1 MVDAGKVAGDIRFKI
16 IAGSQFPQGFLNIRN
31 RLMCPSVFDAG
42 VSLGNEFFNNP
53 GPDNAYYRLVDNPVF
68 KVRSGDLPS
77 LGFVNGK
84 FPVWAGVVSGGIL
97 ELLLEPA
104 EIAFQIKLILLL
116 GGIVSLQPAN
126 VPVGAV

>member
-1 MVDAGKVAGDIRFKI
+1 MIDAGKVAGDIRFKI

-31 RLMCPSVFDAG
+31 RLMCSPIFNAG
-42 VSLGNEFFNNP
+42 VALGNEFFNNP
-53 GPDNAYYRLVDNPVF
+53 GPDDAHNRLMDDPVF
-68 KVRSGDLPS
+68 KVRGRDLP
-77 LGFVNGK
+77 LLRFIDGK
-84 FPVWAGVVSGGIL
+84 PSVWAGVVSGGIL